1 MSNMYSMYVICRIEL
16 NGYIILLEIIDCEGH
31 KGYVVVC
38 ILEKGQKNKKSTMK
52 GKLGIRPKC

>member
-1 MSNMYSMYVICRIEL
+1 MYVICRIEWVH
-16 NGYIILLEIIDCEGH
+16 NIVEIIDCEGH

-38 ILEKGQKNKKSTMK
+38 ILERGQKEKKSTMK